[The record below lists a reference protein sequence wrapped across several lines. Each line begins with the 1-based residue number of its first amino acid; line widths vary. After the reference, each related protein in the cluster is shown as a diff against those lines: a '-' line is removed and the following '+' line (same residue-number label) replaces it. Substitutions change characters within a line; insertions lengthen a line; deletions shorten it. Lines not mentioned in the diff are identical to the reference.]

1 MNGDTKP
8 SEYLA
13 ALCPS
18 LTENQLALFDAYA
31 DMLLDWNARMNLT
44 AITDPREIA
53 EKHFFDSLAAVPLL
67 APNASVIDVG
77 TGAGFPGIP
86 LIIVRPDLRM
96 TLLDGLNKR
105 LTFLSAVLDA
115 LHLSAT
121 CVHMRAEEAGQDARY
136 RGQFDASVTRAV
148 ANLPVL
154 VELTVPLL
162 RVGGASIAYKG
173 DAAEELA
180 RAKGALHLLH
190 AEAAV
195 TEVSADY
202 GKRTLVTITKREPT
216 PKAYPRRPG
225 TPEKKPL

>member
-105 LTFLSAVLDA
+105 LTFLGAVLDA
-115 LHLSAT
+115 LELSAAL
-121 CVHMRAEEAGQDARY
+121 VHLRAEEAGQDARY
-136 RGQFDASVTRAV
+136 RERFDVSVTRAV
-148 ANLPVL
+148 ASLPAL

-162 RVGGASIAYKG
+162 KVGGLSVAYKG
-173 DAAEELA
+173 DATEELVGS
-180 RAKGALHLLH
+180 KSALHLLH
-190 AEAAV
+190 AKADTVEVPAA
-195 TEVSADY
+195 Y
-202 GKRTLVTITKREPT
+202 GKRTLVRITKLAPT

-225 TPEKKPL
+225 TPGKKPL